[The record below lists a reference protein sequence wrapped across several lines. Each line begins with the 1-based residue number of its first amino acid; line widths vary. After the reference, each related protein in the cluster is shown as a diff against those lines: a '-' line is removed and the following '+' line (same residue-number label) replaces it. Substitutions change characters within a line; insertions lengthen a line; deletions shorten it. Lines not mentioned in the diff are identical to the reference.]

1 MTTTSKT
8 KQKTNHKSTSRAI
21 AWEGLERPP
30 AKRWWWYLGFGY
42 VSFLGIALLISLD
55 QWAFAITMT
64 AAAGAAF
71 VVYIGKP
78 RGVKARLTSTSLIV
92 NGQEFPLAN
101 YRSFRIDNDDAVV
114 LVPRRLV
121 RLRVLVSL
129 PGNEAADQRIIDA
142 LAKKLPLQDSSPDV
156 LERLARWVR
165 LG

>member
-1 MTTTSKT
+1 MTTT

-101 YRSFRIDNDDAVV
+101 YRSFRIDNVGAHGQAIVRIGQCSCDSRSIIIR
-114 LVPRRLV
+114 PRTLGAT
-121 RLRVLVSL
+121 LR
-129 PGNEAADQRIIDA
+129 NEDV
-142 LAKKLPLQDSSPDV
+142 DSTLSGD
-156 LERLARWVR
+156 RDT
-165 LG
+165 